1 MMKPIKIERFGDC
14 IPEKG
19 KWYNHSGTI
28 FISVMRK
35 SRPYVRRKSIPSDN
49 KRDNDLSE
57 WHRVWQYENIELN
70 YGSEQFGVKSYEVTI
85 NVDNE
90 SHRIDS
96 LVKNIAIEFQHTLS
110 VSIDEMDLRH
120 YAHLK
125 YGLIPYLVIDLT
137 EFSIEDFKTAHNSE
151 NRNTLKTKLNKWLN
165 SKYAKSN
172 RLFIDLRNGMIRIVN
187 SIERGYLEINSKYFI
202 QNLLELEKILTNEIE
217 SDHERIVREKKE
229 RIKCEKE
236 AELRSIKKEK
246 ERFYHEKFDN
256 PDFKFYRFCFAN
268 PVIKPYVMPY
278 NGERFEY
285 FASSDN
291 EDGYIEKWHT
301 YDSKDS
307 NFSIQYKTVTKII
320 EKEVQTYRGSRT
332 EREYKYL
339 FAEIIL
345 KDLYKTIIKFHRNG
359 NRVNIVK
366 EKKLPF

>member
-1 MMKPIKIERFGDC
+1 MTKPIKIEQFKDC

-19 KWYNHSGTI
+19 KWYDHCGTI

-35 SRPYVRRKSIPSDN
+35 SKPYVRRKSIPNDN

-70 YGSEQFGVKSYEVTI
+70 YGSEQFGVKSYEITI

-90 SHRIDS
+90 NHRIDS

-110 VSIDEMDLRH
+110 VGLEEMDLRY

-125 YGLIPYLVIDLT
+125 YGLVPYLVIDLT
-137 EFSIEDFKTAHNSE
+137 EFTINEFKTAHNSE
-151 NRNTLKTKLNKWLN
+151 NKNTLKTKLNKWLN
-165 SKYAKSN
+165 SKYAISN
-172 RLFIDLRNGMIRIVN
+172 RMFIDLKDGMIRIVN
-187 SIERGYLEINSKYFI
+187 SIEKGYLEINSKYFI
-202 QNLLELEKILTNEIE
+202 QNLLELEKILIIEIK
-217 SDHERIVREKKE
+217 SDQERIVRENEE
-229 RIKCEKE
+229 RRKRKKE
-236 AELRSIKKEK
+236 AELRSIEKEK

-285 FASSDN
+285 FTYSDN

-301 YDSKDS
+301 FNSKDS

-320 EKEVQTYRGSRT
+320 EKEIQTFRGLKIK
-332 EREYKYL
+332 REYEYL
-339 FAEIIL
+339 YAEITL
-345 KDLYKTIIKFHRNG
+345 KDRYKTIVKFKRNG
-359 NRVNIVK
+359 NKVNIIK
-366 EKKLPF
+366 EEKLSL